1 MSLKRLTHPNTL
13 FLLILLAYLIYG
25 GAFIF
30 RTSTVVEE
38 SSFVP
43 ETKRY
48 YVLFD
53 DAMISLTYAR
63 NFANGDGL
71 VWWPD
76 GPRVEGYTNPVWVL
90 YMAFWHWI
98 AIADASKMSAVIQI
112 SGLVLLALNLVVVK
126 KIAQRL
132 SDSPLVMLGSV
143 AFTAFY
149 LPLNV
154 WSLHGTEVSILTLF
168 VSLALWWVLKMLAE
182 DRFIIWPYVLL
193 AFSTS
198 IRIDMA
204 VPLLGIAGY
213 MVLNDRARWRQHM
226 VIPVALMLAFMAP
239 QFAFR
244 KWYYDDWLPNTY
256 YLKMNGYPLVKRLTQ
271 GYEVTGRFFM
281 KVGFLPFAIL
291 IFRRDR
297 AIRLVTWV
305 FVGQVLYSMYVGGD
319 AWEWYGG
326 ANRYLA
332 IAIPAFFV
340 LLWLTLDAF
349 YRWLMDASAAL
360 SATNPRFRLQPNA
373 ARIGLALAAFTLLVN
388 ANYTYGTDALKEW
401 LLIDKSMFADE
412 YNEKIQVSFLL
423 EALTK
428 PDATI
433 TISAAGVVPYFTP
446 REFVDILGKN
456 DTTIGRMDAVQDVLP
471 EYVPGHMKWDY
482 DYSVGELDP
491 DVVFELWVHE
501 EDAAIYLDNEYVRVW
516 FPPAGRDV
524 WMRTDS
530 PNIYWDR
537 IYGN

>member
-1 MSLKRLTHPNTL
+1 MFRKRLTHPNTL
-13 FLLILLAYLIYG
+13 FLLILLTYLIYG
-25 GAFIF
+25 GVFIF
-30 RTSTVVEE
+30 RTSTVVEA

-43 ETKRY
+43 DTKRY

-53 DAMISLTYAR
+53 DAMISMTYAR

-76 GPRVEGYTNPVWVL
+76 GARVEGYTNPAWVV
-90 YMAFWHWI
+90 YMAFWHKI
-98 AIADASKMSAVIQI
+98 EIADIAKISAVIQI
-112 SGLVLLALNLVVVK
+112 SGLVFLALNLLIVK

-132 SDSPLVMLGSV
+132 TDSPLVMLGSV

-154 WSLHGTEVSILTLF
+154 WSLHGTEVSVLTLI
-168 VSLALWWVLKMLAE
+168 VSLAAWGALTMLDE
-182 DRFIIWPYVLL
+182 DRFIVWPYALL

-198 IRIDMA
+198 IRLDMA
-204 VPLLGIAGY
+204 VPLLGLAGF
-213 MVLNDRARWRQHM
+213 MVLNDRARWRRHLL
-226 VIPVALMLAFMAP
+226 IPAALMIVCMAP
-239 QFAFR
+239 QFALR

-256 YLKMNGYPLVKRLTQ
+256 YLKMDGYPMLKRITQ

-297 AIRLVTWV
+297 AIRLIMWL
-305 FVGQVLYSMYVGGD
+305 FVGQVLYSIYVGGD

-326 ANRYLA
+326 ANRYIA
-332 IAIPAFFV
+332 IAIPLFFV
-340 LLWLTLDAF
+340 LMWLALIAF
-349 YRWLMDASAAL
+349 YRWLLDASAAL
-360 SATNPRFRLQPNA
+360 GPINPRFRLRPA
-373 ARIGLALAAFTLLVN
+373 AAHVGLAFAALILLVDV
-388 ANYTYGTDALKEW
+388 NYTYGTDALKEW
-401 LLIDKSMFADE
+401 LLIRKSMFSGE

-423 EALTK
+423 EALTA

-456 DTTIGRMDAVQDVLP
+456 DVTIGRMEADQTVLP

-482 DYSVGELDP
+482 DHSIGELDP
-491 DVVFELWVHE
+491 DVVFELWLRE
-501 EDAAIYLDNEYVRVW
+501 QDAAIYLDNEYVRVW

-524 WMRTDS
+524 WMRAES
-530 PNIYWDR
+530 PRIYWDR
-537 IYGN
+537 IYGS